1 MEALSAQGSARIAQL
16 SIAERTKRAM
26 LAEAV
31 EDQIF
36 ENTEQL
42 EELLTNRGNNISSS
56 SSSTSNEVIENRKHA
71 VELAQQTKALQVQY
85 RELVSGEPSSVLNAL
100 ENAMGGGGGGSDDG
114 ENEQG
119 DDVLN

>member
-42 EELLTNRGNNISSS
+42 EELLTNRGNNIS

>member
-1 MEALSAQGSARIAQL
+1 MEALSAQGSAKIAQL
-16 SIAERTKRAM
+16 SITERTKRAM

-42 EELLTNRGNNISSS
+42 EELLTR
-56 SSSTSNEVIENRKHA
+56 SSTRNTATTKDDDDNEAAVMENRKDA

-100 ENAMGGGGGGSDDG
+100 ENAMGGAGGAIREEDY
-114 ENEQG
+114 E
-119 DDVLN
+119 